1 MGAERPEDGVKVAGA
16 ASGEGRPGAK
26 DARAAPRA
34 MPPLPL
40 VRTSPRAEHST
51 VESAALD
58 ASAEV
63 SSAGRRS
70 RARADADALAERVGS
85 VASTSR
91 APSRRLPVWEYVQ
104 AELGLTVGAR
114 EHDPDMAVA
123 RERVFDIIWYIP
135 IEFERLNLYGG
146 ALCADAILGV
156 VTSLPVRVLCQT
168 ARLVVVPWSSWSSR
182 RGAKRGEGVEGGDG
196 PPFSPAA
203 LARAA
208 ASKKPW
214 GFHPYAREHLSDSLW
229 LCILA
234 GAVVAAGHV
243 DVSVLYHYIRG
254 QEVIKLYL
262 ACSVLECFDK
272 LCSAFNC
279 HVLDALQNSVFLV
292 VSASARSDGR
302 GAQAVAWAQL
312 AFDTGLALAT
322 TTAHTL
328 ILLTH
333 AVTLSVAINSHT
345 NAMLLVLVSNNF
357 GEIKGH
363 VFKKM
368 DEAKV
373 FTAARMDIVERVHLS
388 VQLLFVAAQ
397 RVTASGSVALGL
409 DRKLLADSMMVL
421 GSEVG
426 VDVFKHAFVSKFNG
440 LRPRVYRGFFRQLC
454 REHVKLT
461 QSYKLHRVVGF
472 VPLAPAAVL
481 LKTLPGLYRT
491 FGAGSGGGSGSR
503 GLFFGVGRDVL
514 AFARDTAR
522 SALRSALNRAGLE
535 TFETFEA
542 FEDEAEGAGFAAE
555 AAAELDAFSFVAKE
569 TSRDVSGA
577 RFFSAGAVS
586 ETAGFAL
593 LFAFLV
599 VFKLAFGVALHWFG
613 ARMLDTLPKDVGG
626 GRKKEP
632 KERAGDAAEPPN
644 PWRNPGTRVLFQKKP
659 ERDTVGS
666 LDRTATG
673 FFDDKRRD
681 ATSSASETRAPRPT
695 ETDQARSSE
704 KKARDAG
711 TEPRP
716 FGTAEGDATRRESS
730 VSREKTENG
739 LSPRFADAVR
749 ARSSGNG
756 AVWMRGD
763 ASARR
768 EARGSEK
775 RSDSLLTAGLSE
787 ARATPA
793 AATPAPATGSP
804 KRASLDVP
812 FTPGSPHYKLYPE
825 YQSGV

>member
-1 MGAERPEDGVKVAGA
+1 MGAERPEDGVKVAEA
-16 ASGEGRPGAK
+16 APGEGRPVAK

-34 MPPLPL
+34 MPRPPP
-40 VRTSPRAEHST
+40 VRTSPRAEPPA
-51 VESAALD
+51 VESAASD
-58 ASAEV
+58 ASAAEV
-63 SSAGRRS
+63 SSPGRLS
-70 RARADADALAERVGS
+70 SARADADALAERVGA

-168 ARLVVVPWSSWSSR
+168 ARLVITPWSSKSSR
-182 RGAKRGEGVEGGDG
+182 RGGVAIGGEDG
-196 PPFSPAA
+196 AA
-203 LARAA
+203 GA
-208 ASKKPW
+208 ASRNKMPW

-292 VSASARSDGR
+292 TSASARSDGR
-302 GAQAVAWAQL
+302 GARAVAWAQL

-368 DEAKV
+368 DDAKV

-397 RVTASGSVALGL
+397 RVTASGSVVLGL
-409 DRKLLADSMMVL
+409 DRKLLKDSMMVL

-426 VDVFKHAFVSKFNG
+426 VDVFKHAFISKFNG

-454 REHVKLT
+454 REHVKLA

-491 FGAGSGGGSGSR
+491 FGAGIGGGAPR
-503 GLFFGVGRDVL
+503 GIFFSVGRDVL
-514 AFARDTAR
+514 TFGRDALR
-522 SALRSALNRAGLE
+522 SALRSALSGVGVE
-535 TFETFEA
+535 TFETFE
-542 FEDEAEGAGFAAE
+542 DEARGLAAD
-555 AAAELDAFSFVAKE
+555 AAAELDAFSFAAKDP
-569 TSRDVSGA
+569 TRVSR
-577 RFFSAGAVS
+577 RLFSAGFFAVS

-695 ETDQARSSE
+695 ETDRARSSE
-704 KKARDAG
+704 KHTARDAG

-716 FGTAEGDATRRESS
+716 FGAAEGDATRRESS

-768 EARGSEK
+768 EERGSEK
-775 RSDSLLTAGLSE
+775 TADSLLTAGLSE

>member
-1 MGAERPEDGVKVAGA
+1 MGAGRPEDGVKVAEA
-16 ASGEGRPGAK
+16 APGDGRVVTK
-26 DARAAPRA
+26 DARTVPRA
-34 MPPLPL
+34 MPRPPS
-40 VRTSPRAEHST
+40 VRTSPCAEPST
-51 VESAALD
+51 VESAAPN
-58 ASAEV
+58 AVAEV
-63 SSAGRRS
+63 SSPGRPS
-70 RARADADALAERVGS
+70 SARADADALAERVGS
-85 VASTSR
+85 VVSTSR

-135 IEFERLNLYGG
+135 VEFERLNLYGG

-168 ARLVVVPWSSWSSR
+168 ARLVVVPWSSKSSR
-182 RGAKRGEGVEGGDG
+182 RCAEQRGVGGGDDG
-196 PPFSPAA
+196 AGRSSFACA
-203 LARAA
+203 T

-322 TTAHTL
+322 ITAHTL

-409 DRKLLADSMMVL
+409 DRKLLVDSMMVL

-503 GLFFGVGRDVL
+503 GLFFGFSRDVL

-613 ARMLDTLPKDVGG
+613 ARTLDTLPKDVGG
-626 GRKKEP
+626 RRKKESAAAS
-632 KERAGDAAEPPN
+632 RVSGDAAEPPN
-644 PWRNPGTRVLFQKKP
+644 PWRNPATRALFEKK
-659 ERDTVGS
+659 
-666 LDRTATG
+666 L
-673 FFDDKRRD
+673 RRD
-681 ATSSASETRAPRPT
+681 RPESREGEVKPVGAETGARARPCGPMSSRATTDPLGGAEEEAGSEGRL
-695 ETDQARSSE
+695 E
-704 KKARDAG
+704 KS
-711 TEPRP
+711 
-716 FGTAEGDATRRESS
+716 EGDSGKNERPSAGRSEDA
-730 VSREKTENG
+730 
-739 LSPRFADAVR
+739 SPRFADAVR
-749 ARSSGNG
+749 ARSSGNS
-756 AVWMRGD
+756 ALWMRGD
-763 ASARR
+763 APA
-768 EARGSEK
+768 ETVKAEKIRGASEK
-775 RSDSLLTAGLSE
+775 PGGSLLTAGLSD
-787 ARATPA
+787 ARASLA
-793 AATPAPATGSP
+793 VATPAPAPASP
-804 KRASLDVP
+804 KRASLDAP
-812 FTPGSPHYKLYPE
+812 FTPGSPHYELYPE
-825 YQSGV
+825 YRSGV

>member
-1 MGAERPEDGVKVAGA
+1 MGAERPEDGVKVAEA
-16 ASGEGRPGAK
+16 APGEGRPVAK

-34 MPPLPL
+34 MPRPPP
-40 VRTSPRAEHST
+40 VRTSPRAEPPA
-51 VESAALD
+51 VESAASD
-58 ASAEV
+58 ASAAEV
-63 SSAGRRS
+63 SSPGRLS
-70 RARADADALAERVGS
+70 SARADADALAERVGA

-168 ARLVVVPWSSWSSR
+168 ARLVITPWSSKSSR
-182 RGAKRGEGVEGGDG
+182 RGGVAIGGEDG
-196 PPFSPAA
+196 AA
-203 LARAA
+203 GA
-208 ASKKPW
+208 ASRNKMPW

-234 GAVVAAGHV
+234 GALAAAGHV
-243 DVSVLYHYIRG
+243 DVSMLYHYIRG

-292 VSASARSDGR
+292 TSASARSDGR
-302 GAQAVAWAQL
+302 GARAVAWAQL

-368 DEAKV
+368 DDAKV

-397 RVTASGSVALGL
+397 RVTASGSVVLGL
-409 DRKLLADSMMVL
+409 DRKLLKDSMMVL

-426 VDVFKHAFVSKFNG
+426 VDVFKHAFISKFNG

-454 REHVKLT
+454 REHVKLA

-491 FGAGSGGGSGSR
+491 FGAGIGGGAPR
-503 GLFFGVGRDVL
+503 GIFFSVGRDVL
-514 AFARDTAR
+514 TFGRDALR
-522 SALRSALNRAGLE
+522 SALRSALSGVGVE
-535 TFETFEA
+535 TFETFE
-542 FEDEAEGAGFAAE
+542 DEARGLAAD
-555 AAAELDAFSFVAKE
+555 AAAELDAFSFAAKDP
-569 TSRDVSGA
+569 TRVSR
-577 RFFSAGAVS
+577 RLFSAGFFAVS

-626 GRKKEP
+626 WRKKESAAASRAASP
-632 KERAGDAAEPPN
+632 RAGDDAAEPPN
-644 PWRNPGTRVLFQKKP
+644 PWRNPGTRVLFEKKP
-659 ERDTVGS
+659 GKDRPESPRDSGTRTQKPVDAKTSARARARGPTRRPSTDRADGAEEEAGS
-666 LDRTATG
+666 LEPG
-673 FFDDKRRD
+673 FEG
-681 ATSSASETRAPRPT
+681 SL
-695 ETDQARSSE
+695 
-704 KKARDAG
+704 
-711 TEPRP
+711 
-716 FGTAEGDATRRESS
+716 EGDGRVNDRPVA
-730 VSREKTENG
+730 SRDENA
-739 LSPRFADAVR
+739 SPRFADATR

-756 AVWMRGD
+756 AVWTRGD
-763 ASARR
+763 ASATTAKAA
-768 EARGSEK
+768 EKSGSE
-775 RSDSLLTAGLSE
+775 RRGRSLLAAGLSE
-787 ARATPA
+787 ARASPA
-793 AATPAPATGSP
+793 AATPAPAAGSP

-825 YQSGV
+825 YRSGV

>member
-51 VESAALD
+51 VKSAALD

-63 SSAGRRS
+63 SSPGRRS

-322 TTAHTL
+322 ITAHTL

-409 DRKLLADSMMVL
+409 DRKLLVDSMMVL

-503 GLFFGVGRDVL
+503 GLFFGWPRRL
-514 AFARDTAR
+514 AFARHGALGAALGAR
-522 SALRSALNRAGLE
+522 PGGPRDVRDVRGVRGRSRRRRFRGGGGR
-535 TFETFEA
+535 
-542 FEDEAEGAGFAAE
+542 GAGRVFVRCE
-555 AAAELDAFSFVAKE
+555 RNVSRRLGRAFLLRRRGV
-569 TSRDVSGA
+569 RG
-577 RFFSAGAVS
+577 
-586 ETAGFAL
+586 TAGFAL

-613 ARMLDTLPKDVGG
+613 ARMWTRSRRMWGG
-626 GRKKEP
+626 EEKKSQ
-632 KERAGDAAEPPN
+632 ERAAA
-644 PWRNPGTRVLFQKKP
+644 PGPQPVAQP
-659 ERDTVGS
+659 
-666 LDRTATG
+666 
-673 FFDDKRRD
+673 RD
-681 ATSSASETRAPRPT
+681 ARAVSEEAGEGYGRICG
-695 ETDQARSSE
+695 SN
-704 KKARDAG
+704 RD
-711 TEPRP
+711 RL
-716 FGTAEGDATRRESS
+716 FR
-730 VSREKTENG
+730 
-739 LSPRFADAVR
+739 
-749 ARSSGNG
+749 
-756 AVWMRGD
+756 
-763 ASARR
+763 
-768 EARGSEK
+768 
-775 RSDSLLTAGLSE
+775 
-787 ARATPA
+787 
-793 AATPAPATGSP
+793 
-804 KRASLDVP
+804 
-812 FTPGSPHYKLYPE
+812 
-825 YQSGV
+825 